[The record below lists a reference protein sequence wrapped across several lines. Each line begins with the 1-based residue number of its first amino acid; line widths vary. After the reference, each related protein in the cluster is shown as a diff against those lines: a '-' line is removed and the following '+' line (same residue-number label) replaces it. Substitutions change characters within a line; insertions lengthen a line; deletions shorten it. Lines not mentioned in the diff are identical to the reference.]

1 MKEGKASW
9 MAEVMAIHRTIESMR
24 PANARVCY
32 DPYAVK
38 FLGTRFRILAKS
50 PSIARIVH
58 WYFAERRIPGGYGE
72 IVARTRYI
80 DDYMLECLA
89 DGVKQ
94 IVILG
99 AGYDSRAYR
108 FDGVRKGVKVFEVD
122 HPDTQKLKIE
132 KVKKILGGV
141 PDHVVYVAV
150 DLSREKLGEKL
161 FESGYQRSLKTLF
174 IWEGVT
180 MYITEEAVDD
190 TMAFVV
196 ENSGEGSSIIF
207 DYILKSV
214 VDKSCELE
222 IANKWKEYLARSGE
236 QATFGIA
243 EGELEDRLVRRG
255 FCRIES
261 VDDEFV
267 RKYFTEVNRKQATLP
282 FFRFAHA
289 TVGPP
294 KRDS

>member
-1 MKEGKASW
+1 MKKGKASW
-9 MAEVMAIHRTIESMR
+9 MAESVAIHRTLESLR
-24 PANARVCY
+24 PANDRVCY
-32 DPYAVK
+32 DPYAMK
-38 FLGTRFRILAKS
+38 FLSTRFRIVAKS
-50 PSIARIVH
+50 TTLARFVH
-58 WYFAERRIPGGYGE
+58 WYFAERRIPGGYGV

-80 DDYMLECLA
+80 DDYVLQCLA
-89 DGVKQ
+89 DGIKQ
-94 IVILG
+94 MVILG

-108 FDGVRKGVKVFEVD
+108 FDEMRRGIKVFEVD
-122 HPDTQKLKIE
+122 HPDTQMLKIE
-132 KVKKILGGV
+132 KVNRIFGRL
-141 PDHVVYVAV
+141 PDHVVYVPI
-150 DLSREKLGEKL
+150 DFSKEKLEQKL
-161 FESGYQRSLKTLF
+161 FEGGYQRNLKTLF

-180 MYITEEAVDD
+180 MYITEEAVDE

-214 VDKSCELE
+214 IDSSCKLQV
-222 IANKWKEYLARSGE
+222 ANKWKDYVARSGE

-243 EGELEDRLVRRG
+243 ESDLENYLLQKG
-255 FCRIES
+255 FCQIES

-289 TVGPP
+289 TVKPHGQI
-294 KRDS
+294 